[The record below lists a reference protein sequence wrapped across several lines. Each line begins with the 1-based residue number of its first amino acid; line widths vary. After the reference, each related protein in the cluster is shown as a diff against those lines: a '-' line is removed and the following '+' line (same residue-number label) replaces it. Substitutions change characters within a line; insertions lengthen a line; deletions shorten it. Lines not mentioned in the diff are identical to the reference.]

1 MKYANILLCGLAAVL
16 LIASCGSR
24 NGKKKVSDPAA
35 ESKAAE
41 ETETCITAIDKY
53 ISDVIGSQY
62 AQGDVCI
69 PSHRIIAID
78 ESNPDDI
85 QVWGDFWVDNF
96 KVSGDTLV
104 SVSGGNHPGKMHI
117 KKSSEGQFSV
127 TGLDAVGDGSSFL
140 PTAKAIFGDRFEQFQ
155 KVNSDQDGREE
166 ARKNAISAYVFK
178 NNLPVKVYKDYGW
191 PAVEI
196 PKVNATTEN

>member
-35 ESKAAE
+35 ESKSAQ

-85 QVWGDFWVDNF
+85 QVWGDF
-96 KVSGDTLV
+96 
-104 SVSGGNHPGKMHI
+104 
-117 KKSSEGQFSV
+117 
-127 TGLDAVGDGSSFL
+127 
-140 PTAKAIFGDRFEQFQ
+140 
-155 KVNSDQDGREE
+155 
-166 ARKNAISAYVFK
+166 
-178 NNLPVKVYKDYGW
+178 
-191 PAVEI
+191 
-196 PKVNATTEN
+196 